1 MIPLRIWWLSLAA
14 AATFSFV
21 SLPPGSA
28 QTPPVAATPNDP
40 FGKEVSLVAAQ
51 PHLRPGG
58 EIDGAE
64 FSSLASSYGRT

>member
-40 FGKEVSLVAAQ
+40 FGKEVSLVSFI
-51 PHLRPGG
+51 PSFS
-58 EIDGAE
+58 EIKESAGA
-64 FSSLASSYGRT
+64 